1 MAGRYVPKDRH
12 RRAGSP
18 GPDSRCALPDTAAL
32 NRARLARIL
41 GADLGSLR
49 REKGP
54 PPRRCQHCG
63 GGGRWH
69 PFAWLRRRTMMTNNT
84 PSSKVRRSAIRMA
97 ALTIGVVV
105 MLSHGRVLQRRPARI
120 TEDNRSSTRRG
131 PVAGSDGVSRQP
143 GGSGAQRPVARRHG
157 DLSLRGERTWR
168 ASTAGTMET
177 QRTLST
183 PGCGRRPRR
192 QDDSGGANARQE
204 QLCAPA
210 RLHRLSVM

>member
-1 MAGRYVPKDRH
+1 
-12 RRAGSP
+12 
-18 GPDSRCALPDTAAL
+18 
-32 NRARLARIL
+32 
-41 GADLGSLR
+41 
-49 REKGP
+49 
-54 PPRRCQHCG
+54 
-63 GGGRWH
+63 
-69 PFAWLRRRTMMTNNT
+69 MTNNT

-168 ASTAGTMET
+168 EHRRDDGGLNGPCRHQAVAVGLGDRMIRAV
-177 QRTLST
+177 RTLDRSYGVLQQGFT
-183 PGCGRRPRR
+183 G
-192 QDDSGGANARQE
+192 
-204 QLCAPA
+204 
-210 RLHRLSVM
+210 